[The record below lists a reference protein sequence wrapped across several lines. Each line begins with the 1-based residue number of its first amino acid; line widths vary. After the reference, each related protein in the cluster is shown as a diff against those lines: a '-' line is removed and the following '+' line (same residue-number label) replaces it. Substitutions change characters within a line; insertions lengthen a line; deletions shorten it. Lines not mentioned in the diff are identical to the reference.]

1 MAYNNVI
8 ARADVQAMIRE
19 QVSDIMLEGLQNDSA
34 ALTIFRRINVPTNQ
48 TRFPVLSALPSA
60 YFVTGDTGLK
70 QTTEAAW
77 SNKYIDI
84 EEIAAIVPIPD
95 AVRDDASFDIVGEV
109 VPLLRDAIART
120 LDAAIF
126 FGTSA
131 PTSWPD
137 DITTAATAAGND
149 YSRGTAAE
157 ADGGI
162 AEDFNQLIGLLEDDG
177 YAPTDFVANMTL
189 RRRLRSARDAN
200 GQLLADVNGGVTNIW
215 GLPTVYPMA
224 GLWPPINTAPASAGV
239 AEVFA
244 LQARNFVIGVRQDFT
259 VTFHT
264 EGVIT
269 DNTGAIVYNLMQ
281 QDMSAIRIV
290 FRAGWQVSNPMNY
303 QEGTEANRYPAAV
316 LKSPDIA

>member
-19 QVSDIMLEGLQNDSA
+19 QVSDIMLEGLTNDSA

-48 TRFPVLSALPSA
+48 TRFPVISALPSA
-60 YFVTGDTGLK
+60 YFVTGDTGVK

-131 PTSWPD
+131 PASWPD
-137 DITTAATAAGND
+137 DIVTAATAAGND
-149 YSRGTAAE
+149 YTRGTATQA
-157 ADGGI
+157 AGGL

-224 GLWPPINTAPASAGV
+224 GLWPTGLSA

-269 DNTGAIVYNLMQ
+269 DNTGAIQYNLMQ

-290 FRAGWQVSNPMNY
+290 FRAGWQVSNPLNY

-316 LKSPDIA
+316 LLSPAA